1 MGEIAEMYIDAE
13 INGLGEPIWDSDGNE
28 INTGSYWDF
37 IEAYHPLY
45 DSADEIALSGDFSL
59 WAENERDYLP
69 DSVENCVKNEVN
81 IFEKALRNYI
91 KQMKEKKQ

>member
-13 INGLGEPIWDSDGNE
+13 INGLGEPLWDTEDE
-28 INTGSYWDF
+28 VNTGTYWAF
-37 IEAYHPLY
+37 IEKYYPNY

-59 WAENERDYLP
+59 WVENERDYLP
-69 DSVENCVKNEVN
+69 DSVENCIKNEVS

-91 KQMKEKKQ
+91 KQMKGYKK

>member
-13 INGLGEPIWDSDGNE
+13 MQGLDEPQWDTEDE
-28 INTGSYWDF
+28 VNTGTYWAF
-37 IEAYHPLY
+37 IEAYYPEY

-69 DSVENCVKNEVN
+69 DSVENCIKNEVS

-91 KQMKEKKQ
+91 KQKKGYKK